1 MESLEELPKEGGKV
15 PPALLGDW
23 REIPSEVLE
32 RREVRALLQK
42 ANEELSP
49 IYREALVLR
58 DIEELSIEET
68 AGVLAIKS
76 LFSEGTTAS
85 GLYHAAKG
93 ACA

>member
-1 MESLEELPKEGGKV
+1 
-15 PPALLGDW
+15 LGDW

-68 AGVLAIKS
+68 AGVLAIS
-76 LFSEGTTAS
+76 LSS
-85 GLYHAAKG
+85 VKVRLHR
-93 ACA
+93 ACIMLQKKLAPKLKLTSPKESRWLSWY